1 MAQEKYW
8 NPDALMLSE
17 SGTNKGVGRPTAYNM
32 VRSNARLV
40 DALASDMHDLCRP
53 QGGENSTERSY
64 NENRCEHETISSF
77 MLTMFK

>member
-32 VRSNARLV
+32 VN
-40 DALASDMHDLCRP
+40 ALASDMHDLCRP